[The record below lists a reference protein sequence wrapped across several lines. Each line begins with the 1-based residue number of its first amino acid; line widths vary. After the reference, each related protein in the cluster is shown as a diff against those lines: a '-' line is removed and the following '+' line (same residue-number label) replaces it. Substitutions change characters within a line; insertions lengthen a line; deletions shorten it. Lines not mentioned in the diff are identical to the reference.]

1 MLKSPIP
8 FNSPR
13 LSSDWRYADEMLVAG
28 RQLLVDDGVR
38 FIFDMG
44 GLMSEEEAAQ
54 CCTKTDSDI
63 YSLWILA
70 GAPMKKLPYF
80 EGSEEL

>member
-1 MLKSPIP
+1 MMKSSIP

-13 LSSDWRYADEMLVAG
+13 LSFDWRYADERLVAG

-44 GLMSEEEAAQ
+44 GSNERGRSRPVLHQ
-54 CCTKTDSDI
+54 N
-63 YSLWILA
+63 
-70 GAPMKKLPYF
+70 
-80 EGSEEL
+80 